1 MAANVTRLNQ
11 DLSGQFQIDGH
22 LFAGNTF
29 NTGGGPI
36 NIISNSMS
44 DIVVLLSLVC
54 SLSRNT

>member
-1 MAANVTRLNQ
+1 MGGDVARLKQ

-22 LFAGNTF
+22 LFAGNAF

-44 DIVVLLSLVC
+44 DTVVLPSLVC
-54 SLSRNT
+54 SSFRTT